1 MRKQIF
7 TVFLAL
13 MMTLCG
19 CSSTSTLPVAVHTES
34 VNETA
39 ETESESSSFSSES
52 EVSEPTQSTEVIETT
67 AAPEET
73 AAPPQDKA
81 ENRETAAP
89 SAESKQT
96 PAPESKPANSEPP
109 IPTEQPQETPQPIET
124 PKPTEAAKPPAT
136 EEAKPKSAYDYEFN
150 IDAIKSDCIGI
161 GQGMGLHLDS
171 SLTPN
176 NATWWNPVTASQSN
190 QGEALKQ
197 NLESYIKFHTV
208 ENLGSYGLDE
218 ITDFNIYCEAKGNGA
233 YAIYFLFA

>member
-7 TVFLAL
+7 AVLLAL

-19 CSSTSTLPVAVHTES
+19 CSNTAIPPTALDTES
-34 VNETA
+34 ASEIA
-39 ETESESSSFSSES
+39 DTESESSSFPSES
-52 EVSEPTQSTEVIETT
+52 ELPEPTASTEVTQSTT
-67 AAPEET
+67 APEET
-73 AAPPQDKA
+73 AAPPQATTESK
-81 ENRETAAP
+81 EMAAQ
-89 SAESKQT
+89 SAEIKET
-96 PAPESKPANSEPP
+96 YAPENKPANSEPSV
-109 IPTEQPQETPQPIET
+109 PTEMPQETQT
-124 PKPTEAAKPPAT
+124 PTEAPKPPAT

-171 SLTPN
+171 SLTSS
-176 NATWWNPVTASQSN
+176 NATWWNPVTASKSN
-190 QGEALKQ
+190 QGEALKR

>member
-7 TVFLAL
+7 AVLLAL
-13 MMTLCG
+13 IMTLCG
-19 CSSTSTLPVAVHTES
+19 CSNTAIPPTALDTES
-34 VNETA
+34 VSEIA

-52 EVSEPTQSTEVIETT
+52 KSAEPTASTEVTQSTT
-67 AAPEET
+67 APEET
-73 AAPPQDKA
+73 AAPPQANTQSK
-81 ENRETAAP
+81 ETAAP
-89 SAESKQT
+89 SAEIKET
-96 PAPESKPANSEPP
+96 NAPENKSANSEPP
-109 IPTEQPQETPQPIET
+109 VPTEKPQETQ
-124 PKPTEAAKPPAT
+124 KPTEAPKPPAT

-161 GQGMGLHLDS
+161 SQGMGLHLDS
-171 SLTPN
+171 SLTPS
-176 NATWWNPVTASQSN
+176 NATWWNPVTASKSN

-233 YAIYFLFA
+233 YTIYFLFA

>member
-7 TVFLAL
+7 TVLLAL
-13 MMTLCG
+13 TMPLCG
-19 CSSTSTLPVAVHTES
+19 CSNTSTLPVAVHTES

-39 ETESESSSFSSES
+39 ETESESSFFSSES
-52 EVSEPTQSTEVIETT
+52 EVSEPTQSTEVVETT
-67 AAPEET
+67 AVPEET
-73 AAPPQDKA
+73 VAPPQDKA

-89 SAESKQT
+89 SAESKQP

-109 IPTEQPQETPQPIET
+109 IPTEQPQETPQPI
-124 PKPTEAAKPPAT
+124 TEAPKPPAT

-171 SLTPN
+171 SLAPS
-176 NATWWNPVTASQSN
+176 NATWWNPVMASESN
-190 QGEALKQ
+190 QGESLKQ

>member
-7 TVFLAL
+7 TMLLAL

-19 CSSTSTLPVAVHTES
+19 CSNTEIPPTALDTES
-34 VNETA
+34 VGEIA
-39 ETESESSSFSSES
+39 ETENESGSFSSES
-52 EVSEPTQSTEVIETT
+52 ELPEPTASTEVMQSTT
-67 AAPEET
+67 APEET
-73 AAPPQDKA
+73 AAPPQANTKSK
-81 ENRETAAP
+81 ETAAP
-89 SAESKQT
+89 SAEIKET
-96 PAPESKPANSEPP
+96 NAPENTPANSEPP
-109 IPTEQPQETPQPIET
+109 VPTEKPQETQ
-124 PKPTEAAKPPAT
+124 KPTEAPKPPAT

-171 SLTPN
+171 SLTPS
-176 NATWWNPVTASQSN
+176 NATWWNPVTASKSN

-218 ITDFNIYCEAKGNGA
+218 ITDFNIYCEVKGNGE
-233 YAIYFLFA
+233 YVIYFLFA

>member
-7 TVFLAL
+7 AVILAL

-19 CSSTSTLPVAVHTES
+19 CSNTSTPPAALNTEGVS
-34 VNETA
+34 EIA

-52 EVSEPTQSTEVIETT
+52 ELPEPAQSTEVVQST
-67 AAPEET
+67 AVPEET
-73 AAPPQDKA
+73 AAPPQNKA
-81 ENRETAAP
+81 ESKETAAP
-89 SAESKQT
+89 SAENKQ
-96 PAPESKPANSEPP
+96 PSKPVSSEPP
-109 IPTEQPQETPQPIET
+109 AASEKPQET
-124 PKPTEAAKPPAT
+124 PKPTEAPKPPTT

-171 SLTPN
+171 SLTPS
-176 NATWWNPVTASQSN
+176 NATWWNPVTASKSN
-190 QGEALKQ
+190 QGEVLKK